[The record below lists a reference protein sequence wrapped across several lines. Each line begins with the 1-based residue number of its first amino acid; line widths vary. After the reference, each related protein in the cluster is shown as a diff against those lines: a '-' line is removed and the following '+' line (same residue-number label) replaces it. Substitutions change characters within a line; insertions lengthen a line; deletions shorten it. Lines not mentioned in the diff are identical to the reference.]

1 DVFFTSNM
9 GPNKLFLNKGKLQ
22 FEDVTEKAGLQGQEG
37 WTSGCTAV
45 DINNDGLLDL
55 YVSQLGDHKTIHGSN
70 QFYICTGVKDG
81 IPVFV
86 DEAAKMG
93 VDLKGFATQ
102 ATFFDYDLDGDLD
115 LFQLNHSVHQNGTFG
130 PRKEFNA
137 TRHAQAGDRL
147 FRNNM
152 VESGSLTFTDVTTE
166 SGIISTV
173 LGYGLGVATSDIN
186 LDGWPDIYVAN
197 DFHEND
203 YLYLNQQD
211 GTFREVLTEQIRHTS
226 RFSMG
231 VDMADINND
240 GRNEIITT
248 DMLPEDPFI
257 LKTSLGEDGYDIF
270 RFKLG
275 YGYHPQFARNNLQL
289 NLGAGNFSEI
299 GMFAGIEATDWSWAA
314 LFLDFDSDGYKDLFI
329 SNGIPRRM
337 NDIDYIN
344 YRQTEAVDV
353 IADASRIA
361 EQDLSLLETMPQIKL
376 PNKFFRNTG
385 KLKFE
390 DLQDAVRN
398 NANSFSNGAA
408 YADFDQDGDLDI
420 VVNNIDNPPY
430 LYQNLSV
437 ERGLKTNQA
446 YLNLTLTGS
455 PHNRQAIGARAI
467 VFKKSEQLAF
477 EHYPVRGYQSSM
489 APGLYMGLGDPA
501 GIDSI
506 LLIWPDG
513 RYEKLPLGNYNQ
525 SLERTWSDQLPLFDF
540 SKLQQA
546 EDQSFSFIDI
556 SQRINLN
563 YTHEENPFVDF
574 NREPLM
580 PHLASA
586 EGPALAI
593 ADVNGDGLED
603 VYIGSAKRQPSV

>member
-1 DVFFTSNM
+1 MSLHKWMLLSFSFLLTAGCQQREPQKAGDYQFELRTAASTGLDFENVLVQTPDFNVFSYMYFFNGGGVAAGDFNQDGLDDVFFTSNM

-257 LKTSLGEDGYDIF
+257 LKTSLGAC
-270 RFKLG
+270 RT
-275 YGYHPQFARNNLQL
+275 
-289 NLGAGNFSEI
+289 SV
-299 GMFAGIEATDWSWAA
+299 
-314 LFLDFDSDGYKDLFI
+314 
-329 SNGIPRRM
+329 PRTR
-337 NDIDYIN
+337 
-344 YRQTEAVDV
+344 
-353 IADASRIA
+353 
-361 EQDLSLLETMPQIKL
+361 
-376 PNKFFRNTG
+376 
-385 KLKFE
+385 
-390 DLQDAVRN
+390 
-398 NANSFSNGAA
+398 
-408 YADFDQDGDLDI
+408 
-420 VVNNIDNPPY
+420 
-430 LYQNLSV
+430 
-437 ERGLKTNQA
+437 
-446 YLNLTLTGS
+446 
-455 PHNRQAIGARAI
+455 
-467 VFKKSEQLAF
+467 
-477 EHYPVRGYQSSM
+477 
-489 APGLYMGLGDPA
+489 
-501 GIDSI
+501 
-506 LLIWPDG
+506 
-513 RYEKLPLGNYNQ
+513 
-525 SLERTWSDQLPLFDF
+525 
-540 SKLQQA
+540 
-546 EDQSFSFIDI
+546 
-556 SQRINLN
+556 
-563 YTHEENPFVDF
+563 
-574 NREPLM
+574 
-580 PHLASA
+580 
-586 EGPALAI
+586 
-593 ADVNGDGLED
+593 
-603 VYIGSAKRQPSV
+603 